1 MGRLNTVRIAI
12 HLKNTATRQSAM
24 LLLAVL
30 LCAFAMPASAAKL
43 YKWVDE
49 DGNIR
54 YSDRLP
60 PQQTSKEHQQLN
72 SQGMVL
78 NTTDA
83 ARPPEEVAAEA
94 EAKRKLEAEQA
105 EAARIKAVQEQ
116 EDLVL
121 TMTFASEA
129 EIELARDNRI
139 EVIDSVARL
148 IEANI
153 ESTQKKL
160 DRIKKNAAR
169 DYTSE
174 GEEIPGGVA
183 QKIEHFERK
192 IESRNSQLQA
202 KAGEK
207 DKINAKYGADLE
219 RFRLL
224 KSASNQT
231 QALN

>member
-1 MGRLNTVRIAI
+1 MGRFNTVHFAI
-12 HLKNTATRQSAM
+12 NLKNTATRQSAM
-24 LLLAVL
+24 LLLAAL
-30 LCAFAMPASAAKL
+30 LCALAMPTSAAKL

-49 DGNIR
+49 DGKTR

-94 EAKRKLEAEQA
+94 EAKRKLEAELEA
-105 EAARIKAVQEQ
+105 EQLEVARLKAIQDR
-116 EDLVL
+116 EDMVL

-160 DRIKKNAAR
+160 DKIKKDATR
-169 DYTSE
+169 DYTSQ
-174 GEEIPGGVA
+174 GTEIPGGVA

-202 KAGEK
+202 KDSEK
-207 DKINAKYGADLE
+207 DKIRAKYQADLE

-224 KSASNQT
+224 KSASN
-231 QALN
+231 

>member
-1 MGRLNTVRIAI
+1 
-12 HLKNTATRQSAM
+12 
-24 LLLAVL
+24 
-30 LCAFAMPASAAKL
+30 MPASAAKL

-49 DGNIR
+49 DGNVR

-60 PQQTSKEHQQLN
+60 PQQKSKEHQQLN
-72 SQGMVL
+72 SQGIVL
-78 NTTDA
+78 NSTEA
-83 ARPPEEVAAEA
+83 AKPPEEVAAEA
-94 EAKRKLEAEQA
+94 EAKGKLEAEQL
-105 EAARIKAVQEQ
+105 EAARIKAAQDQ

-129 EIELARDNRI
+129 EIEQARDNRI
-139 EVIDSVARL
+139 EAIDAVIRL
-148 IEANI
+148 IETNI

-160 DRIKKNAAR
+160 DRIKKDATR
-169 DYTSE
+169 DYTSQ

-192 IESRNSQLQA
+192 IESRNSQLAA

-207 DKINAKYGADLE
+207 DKIRAKYQVDLE

-224 KSASNQT
+224 KTASNQS

>member
-1 MGRLNTVRIAI
+1 
-12 HLKNTATRQSAM
+12 M
-24 LLLAVL
+24 LLLAAL

-49 DGNIR
+49 DGNVR

-60 PQQTSKEHQQLN
+60 LQQTSKEHQQLN
-72 SQGMVL
+72 SQGIVL
-78 NTTDA
+78 NSTDA
-83 ARPPEEVAAEA
+83 AKPPEEAATEA
-94 EAKRKLEAEQA
+94 EAKRKLEAEQL
-105 EAARIKAVQEQ
+105 EAARIKAVQDRK
-116 EDLVL
+116 DLVL

-129 EIELARDNRI
+129 EIENARDNRI
-139 EVIDSVARL
+139 EAIDSVIRL
-148 IEANI
+148 IETNI

-160 DRIKKNAAR
+160 DEVKKSATLI
-169 DYTSE
+169 YTSKDK
-174 GEEIPGGVA
+174 EIPGGVA